1 MILEKNKKY
10 FINFVGEGRELLD
23 LTYQGHGT
31 YTGKQ
36 MVDKDGTILM
46 WFEDL
51 EQKLG
56 FTEDG
61 WFSLA
66 DIKL

>member
-10 FINFVGEGRELLD
+10 FINFVAEGRELLD
-23 LTYQGHGT
+23 LTYQGYGT

-36 MVDKDGTILM
+36 MVDTDGTILM